1 MIMRLWIRRVIKAEL
16 RRIGIL
22 EDMESLL
29 DDRDHLMIMANDNAD
44 DISRVSDKTN
54 DIDVKLNAMEARLR
68 MLEKANPDGRLKGI
82 ALDEADNGP
91 RPEAKT
97 CPEGMMQGYPPINVG
112 PDKIVELNP
121 WDAPVNLTREQITL
135 ALDDALS
142 AELPLDMADKL
153 HDVIMK
159 RLIGIEI
166 KNNEVTS
173 LNSRGVNRWA

>member
-1 MIMRLWIRRVIKAEL
+1 MRLWIRRVIKAEL
-16 RRIGIL
+16 RRIGIA

-68 MLEKANPDGRLKGI
+68 MLEKANPDGCLKGI

-97 CPEGMMQGYPPINVG
+97 CPKGMVQGYPPPGSEMQSDWYRSMNIT
-112 PDKIVELNP
+112 K
-121 WDAPVNLTREQITL
+121 EQISL
-135 ALDDALS
+135 ALDDVLNS
-142 AELPLDMADKL
+142 EVLPTQADKL
-153 HDVIMK
+153 YGIIMA
-159 RLIGIEI
+159 RLSGIEE
-166 KNNEVTS
+166 KNNQIAMEE
-173 LNSRGVNRWA
+173 LNG

>member
-44 DISRVSDKTN
+44 DISRISDKTN
-54 DIDVKLNAMEARLR
+54 DIDVKLNHLVARVS
-68 MLEKANPDGRLKGI
+68 MLEKANPDGCLKGI

-97 CPEGMMQGYPPINVG
+97 CPKGMVQGYPPPG
-112 PDKIVELNP
+112 SEMQSD
-121 WDAPVNLTREQITL
+121 WDRAMNITKEQISL
-135 ALDDALS
+135 ALDDVLNS
-142 AELPLDMADKL
+142 EVLPTQADKL
-153 HDVIMK
+153 YGIIMA
-159 RLIGIEI
+159 RLSGIEE
-166 KNNEVTS
+166 KNNQIAMEE
-173 LNSRGVNRWA
+173 LNG